1 MVAKGGGS
9 AAPFVAWLDQV
20 VAARGTS
27 WRRLAEETGVS
38 ASAPSALRTGRA
50 VRPSMETCYRLAGYL
65 RYDLGRVLR
74 LAGYDV
80 AEPDVDIADPELTL
94 MVHGLLDLTPEE
106 RECVKEFVRF
116 VAARAA
122 AKRRR
127 PRGTGG

>member
-1 MVAKGGGS
+1 MVGPSGAS
-9 AAPFVAWLDQV
+9 ARPFVDWLEEV

-27 WRRLAEETGVS
+27 FRRLAEETGVS
-38 ASAPSALRTGRA
+38 ASALSALRTGRA
-50 VRPSMETCYRLAGYL
+50 ARPSMETCYRLAGHL
-65 RYDLGRVLR
+65 GYDLGRVLR
-74 LAGYDV
+74 LAGYAV
-80 AEPDVDIADPELTL
+80 AERDVDIADPELTL